1 MIQVADRPQHAISA
15 TCWAEIDLSA
25 LRTNVEV
32 LRRQADPAGVAAVVK
47 ADAYGHGAVAI
58 AQAALEAGA
67 ERLCVFTVR
76 EAVELREAGI
86 AAPILCLGPVLYGD
100 APQIAEHDIAAVVDS
115 DETAIKLAS
124 AALEAGVRVRVHIN
138 IDSGMQRYGLAPDQA
153 LALAEQVRT
162 MPSLDLEAVFTHFPD
177 AANADRSG
185 TLGAFRRFQ
194 RTADQIGAPMR
205 HAAASAATFNLPQSS
220 LDFVRAGIALYGM
233 DPAPG
238 LGLPVTQELRPVLSW
253 KTSLLA
259 IRQVRQGESV
269 SYGGL
274 WTADRDSRIGVI
286 GAGYADGLRRR
297 LADNGAML
305 VRGQRAPIRGAI
317 CMDSTMI
324 DLTDITEAAV
334 GDTVTIVGRDG
345 AEAISAWDLARQ
357 LDTISYEIFTNI
369 SARVPRLVVDPANSE
384 SYQLV
389 GRPIRS

>member
-1 MIQVADRPQHAISA
+1 MIQVADEPQRAISA
-15 TCWAEIDLSA
+15 TCWAEIDLSV

-32 LRRQADPAGVAAVVK
+32 LRRQAEPAGVAAVVK

-58 AQAALEAGA
+58 ALAALEAGA

-86 AAPILCLGPVLYGD
+86 AAPILCLGPVLNGD
-100 APQIAEHDIAAVVDS
+100 SRQIAEHDIAAVVDS

-124 AALEAGVRVRVHIN
+124 AALEAGVRVRAHIN
-138 IDSGMQRYGLAPDQA
+138 IDSGMQRYGLAHDRA
-153 LALAEQVRT
+153 VALAEQVRAT
-162 MPSLDLEAVFTHFPD
+162 PSLDLEAVFTHFPD

-185 TLGAFRRFQ
+185 THNAFRRFQ

-233 DPAPG
+233 DPAPE
-238 LGLPVTQELRPVLSW
+238 LKLPEAQELHPVMSW

-274 WTADRDSRIGVI
+274 WTAHRDSRIGII

-297 LADNGAML
+297 LGESGAML

-324 DLTDITEAAV
+324 DLTDITDAAA
-334 GDTVTIVGRDG
+334 GDTVTIIGRDG
-345 AEAISAWDLARQ
+345 SEAISAWDLARQ
-357 LDTISYEIFTNI
+357 LDTIPYEIFTSI

-384 SYQLV
+384 S
-389 GRPIRS
+389 

>member
-1 MIQVADRPQHAISA
+1 MIQVADEPQRAISA

-32 LRRQADPAGVAAVVK
+32 LRRQAEPAGVAAVVK
-47 ADAYGHGAVAI
+47 ADAYGHGAVSI

-76 EAVELREAGI
+76 EAVGLREAGV
-86 AAPILCLGPVLYGD
+86 AVPILCIGPVLNGD
-100 APQIAEHDIAAVVDS
+100 SRQIAEHDIAAVVDS

-124 AALEAGVRVRVHIN
+124 AALEAGVRVQAHIN
-138 IDSGMQRYGLAPDQA
+138 IDSGMQRYGLARDRAVA
-153 LALAEQVRT
+153 LVDQVRAT
-162 MPSLDLEAVFTHFPD
+162 PSLDLEAVFTHFPD
-177 AANADRSG
+177 AANADRSE
-185 TLGAFRRFQ
+185 THDAFRRFQ
-194 RTADQIGAPMR
+194 RTADQIGAPTR

-233 DPAPG
+233 DPAPE
-238 LGLPVTQELRPVLSW
+238 LGLPEAQELRPVMSW
-253 KTSLLA
+253 RASLLA
-259 IRQVRQGESV
+259 IREVRQGESV

-286 GAGYADGLRRR
+286 GAGYADGLRRN
-297 LADNGAML
+297 LGENGVVL

-324 DLTDITEAAV
+324 DLTDITDAAA
-334 GDTVTIVGRDG
+334 GDTATLIGRNG
-345 AEAISAWDLARQ
+345 SEAISAWDLARQ
-357 LDTISYEIFTNI
+357 LDTIPYEIFTSI

-384 SYQLV
+384 S
-389 GRPIRS
+389 